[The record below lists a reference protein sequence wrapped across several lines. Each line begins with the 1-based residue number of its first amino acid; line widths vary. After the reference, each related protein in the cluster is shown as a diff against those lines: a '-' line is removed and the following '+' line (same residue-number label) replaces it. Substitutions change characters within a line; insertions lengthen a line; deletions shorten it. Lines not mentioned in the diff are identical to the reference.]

1 MNRRDRLVALF
12 AALLVL
18 AGAKIGQQI
27 YRWYAF
33 APERAAIARL
43 EGELENAAL
52 GVVAT
57 QISADT
63 LQHSLESLDLELR
76 DARGKLDLVER
87 GAQVG
92 QVDGAGATLYFREL
106 ESYND
111 QVVRRNELFQHW
123 RETLENNHR
132 YVDRYNL
139 MADSIRTLAEAMGEP
154 YYPIRTP
161 AEIAVVRGW
170 GKNGG

>member
-1 MNRRDRLVALF
+1 MNRRDRLVALV
-12 AALLVL
+12 AALLLL

-57 QISADT
+57 QVRADT
-63 LQHSLESLDLELR
+63 LQRFLESLDLELR

-87 GAQVG
+87 GARAG
-92 QVDGAGATLYFREL
+92 RVDGADATLYFREL
-106 ESYND
+106 QRYND
-111 QVVRRNELFQHW
+111 QVVRRNELFQQW

-132 YVDRYNL
+132 FVDRYNL
-139 MADSIRTLAEAMGEP
+139 TADSIRTLAEAMGEP

-161 AEIAVVRGW
+161 AEIAVIRGW
-170 GKNGG
+170 GDPGG